1 MLTLCCPFIEYNTD
15 VKRTLNSF
23 QEFANEANKLTD
35 DLKISILG
43 VTSNRKDLENQ
54 ELNSL
59 VNNIE
64 FKQKKGVYFAY
75 NFSVKKSFLNN
86 SKWLWI
92 LGGGDTL
99 YKPNI
104 KLLNML
110 KSDKYNDEIIV
121 GSMIIGNRK
130 NKNKKHYPQTGLWQ
144 NIDKMRLNHPA
155 MIISTLTYK
164 KIGFYN
170 EKLKIIADYE
180 WCIKALKVNT
190 KFIKL
195 DSNLTYHEL
204 GGISTRYGKSRIL
217 LHLSCIKILLKHLRL
232 PHLILFALSSRI
244 IRFLFSRFIHYSRF
258 IIHNAKRRTR

>member
-1 MLTLCCPFIEYNTD
+1 MLTLCCTFIEYNKD

-23 QEFANEANKLTD
+23 QEFVNEAKTLEE

-43 VTSNRKDLENQ
+43 VTSNRKDLQNN
-54 ELNSL
+54 ELISL

-64 FKQKKGVYFAY
+64 FIPKKGVYSAY
-75 NFSVKKSFLNN
+75 NFSVKKSFFYN

-92 LGGGDTL
+92 IGGGDTV

-104 KLLNML
+104 KLLNIL
-110 KSDKYNDEIIV
+110 KSDKYNEKIIV

-130 NKNKKHYPQTGLWQ
+130 NKHKQHYPYTKLWQ

-155 MIISTLTYK
+155 MIISNLTYK

-170 EKLKIIADYE
+170 ENLKMIADYE
-180 WCIKALKVNT
+180 WCIKALKANT

-195 DSNLTYHEL
+195 GNNFTYHEL

-217 LHLSCIKILLKHLRL
+217 LHLSCIKILIKHLRL
-232 PHLILFALSSRI
+232 PHLILFALASRL
-244 IRFLFSRFIHYSRF
+244 IRFLFSRSIHYSKL
-258 IIHNAKRRTR
+258 ILSNATR